1 MNETAVIHII
11 GTSVACE
18 TGVKETWRELAQWVA
33 GQLKGRFGTA
43 VIVHYYDLF
52 DPDCPPLPADAQLP
66 FVTVNGQVLSSGG
79 KLSLP
84 SIRRYLETIIPLAQA

>member
-11 GTSVACE
+11 GTPIACE
-18 TGVKETWRELAQWVA
+18 AGVKETWRELAQWMA

-43 VIVHYYDLF
+43 VIVRYFDLV

-66 FVTVNGQVLSSGG
+66 LVIINGQVLSNGG

-84 SIRRYLETIIPLAQA
+84 LIRRHLESQGLYPNH

>member
-11 GTSVACE
+11 GTPIACE

-43 VIVHYYDLF
+43 VTVRYFDLF

-66 FVTVNGQVLSSGG
+66 LVTINGQVLSSGG

-84 SIRRYLETIIPLAQA
+84 LIRRHLETQGLPPNH